1 MPNASLLAK
10 GITVTHG
17 RATILDAVDL
27 TAAPGHRVGLIGSNG
42 VGKTTLLRV
51 LVGQLKPDSGTVR
64 LAPASAS
71 VGYLAQ
77 EPDRRPGETARAY
90 VGRRTGVAAADRE
103 LEAATAGLAAGG
115 PGVDERYGQALDRWM
130 ALGAADL
137 DTRTEQVWDSLALP
151 QRLLDQDTT
160 TLSGGE
166 AARAGL
172 AALLL
177 SRFDVLLLDEPTND
191 LDLAS
196 LDRLERFVVSQ
207 TSALVLVSHDRA
219 FLEATV
225 TEVVEIDEHR
235 RRASRFGGG
244 WAAYQAERTLAR
256 QHAEEDYA
264 DYTTK
269 RDQLKGRA
277 QREREWMTQGVA
289 KAKRKQPDNDKAL
302 RKAKAETTEQL
313 AARASRSERAIERL
327 EVVDKPWEGWQL
339 RFAIAAAPRSGTRV
353 ASLVGAVVER
363 GAFRL
368 GPVSLD
374 VAWAERVAIVGANG
388 SGKTTLLGALL
399 GRLPLAA
406 GTSWVGPGV
415 VVGEIDQAR
424 RTFEGDAPLLDAFM
438 AATGMTVAEARTLL
452 AKFSL
457 AAGHVVR
464 PARSVSPGERT
475 RAALALLQAR
485 GVNCLVLD
493 EPTNHLDLAAIEQ
506 LEAGLDGFEGTVLL
520 VTHDRRL
527 LESVRLTR
535 RIAVADGAIV
545 ADDAV

>member
-1 MPNASLLAK
+1 MPNASLLAQA
-10 GITVTHG
+10 ITVTHG

-27 TAAPGHRVGLIGSNG
+27 TAAPGHRVGLIGPNG

-51 LVGQLKPDSGTVR
+51 LAGQLKPDSGTVR
-64 LAPASAS
+64 LAPASAT

-77 EPDRRPGETARAY
+77 EPERRPDELVRAY
-90 VGRRTGVAAADRE
+90 VARRTGVGAADRE
-103 LEAATAGLAAGG
+103 LDAATAALAAGDDG
-115 PGVDERYGQALDRWM
+115 ADERYSTALDRWM

-137 DTRTEQVWDSLALP
+137 DTRTEQVWAELALP
-151 QRLLDQDTT
+151 ERLLEQTT
-160 TLSGGE
+160 ATLSGGE
-166 AARAGL
+166 AARVGL

-207 TSALVLVSHDRA
+207 PGSLVLVSHDRA

-225 TEVVEIDEHR
+225 TEVVEIDEHKR
-235 RRASRFGGG
+235 TASRFGGG
-244 WAAYQAERTLAR
+244 WAAYQHERTLAR
-256 QHAEEDYA
+256 QHAEEAYA

-269 RDQLKGRA
+269 RDSLSSRA
-277 QREREWMTQGVA
+277 QREREWMTKGVA
-289 KAKRKQPDNDKAL
+289 QAKRKATDNDKIG
-302 RKAKAETTEQL
+302 RKAKTETTEQL

-339 RFAIAAAPRSGTRV
+339 RFTIATAPRSGSRV
-353 ASLVGAVVER
+353 ASLTDAVVEH
-363 GAFRL
+363 GDFRL
-368 GPVSLD
+368 GPVTLEIG
-374 VAWAERVAIVGANG
+374 WAERVAIVGHNG

-399 GRLPLAA
+399 GRIPL
-406 GTSWVGPGV
+406 TSGASWQGPGV

-424 RTFEGDAPLLDAFM
+424 ATFEGDASLLDAFM
-438 AATGMTVAEARTLL
+438 AATGFTIAEARTLL

-457 AAGHVVR
+457 NAAHVGR

-475 RAALALLQAR
+475 RAGLALLQAR
-485 GVNCLVLD
+485 GVNLLVLD

-506 LEAGLDGFEGTVLL
+506 LEAGLDGFGGTVLL

-527 LESVRLTR
+527 LETVRLTR
-535 RIAVADGAIV
+535 RISVADGTVV